1 MKPCWWHKKFNLSEI
16 IPRHCLFCL
25 QKTQNAFDLCAACIA
40 DLSIN
45 NHCCQRCAL
54 PLEHDS
60 GQMIYMCGHCLSHRY
75 YYDQVISPF
84 GYVDDM
90 AYLIKK
96 LKYHQKIHYAD
107 LLAKLFIAQVKTMH
121 NFQLPQIIMPIPMHQ
136 QRLKHRGYNQAL
148 ELARIFSSY
157 YQLPLNFSALIRS
170 RYTHFQAEM
179 SGSKRQQNVKNAFI
193 IKKEIQYTHIAL
205 IDDVMTT
212 GSTVNEVAKVLKQVG
227 VKKVDIWTIAR
238 AGWKY

>member
-1 MKPCWWHKKFNLSEI
+1 MKLCWWHKKFNISKI

-25 QKTQNAFDLCAACIA
+25 QKTQSSFDLCVACMA

-54 PLEHDS
+54 PLEPDS
-60 GQMIYMCGHCLSHRY
+60 GQMIPLCGQCLSHPY

-84 GYVDDM
+84 AYTDDM
-90 AYLIKK
+90 AYLIKQ
-96 LKYHQKIHYAD
+96 LKYHQKIHYAP
-107 LLAKLFIAQVKTMH
+107 LLAKLFIAQVKTIH
-121 NFQLPQIIMPIPMHQ
+121 NFQQPQIIMPIPMHQ
-136 QRLKHRGYNQAL
+136 KRLKYRGYNQAL
-148 ELARIFSSY
+148 ELARIFSSH
-157 YQLPLNFSALIRS
+157 YQLPLDYSILIRS
-170 RYTHFQAEM
+170 RYTHLQVKMTAL
-179 SGSKRQQNVKNAFI
+179 KRQENVKNAFI

-212 GSTVNEVAKVLKQVG
+212 GSTVNEVAKVLKNKG